1 MENGCISIYIDE
13 INMHQKLR
21 LRDDSRLDGVLFFED
36 EMMMVAHI
44 KMQNGLEEEVKKEED
59 KK

>member
-1 MENGCISIYIDE
+1 M
-13 INMHQKLR
+13 
-21 LRDDSRLDGVLFFED
+21 LFFED